1 MKKNSVAHRRDEGTY
16 KRHLSTFKKV
26 FLDFI
31 YRSPN
36 STKLSNPIQK
46 VEEVEHSGVVKDT
59 QQEEPH
65 KLRGGHDIL
74 TEEFE
79 E

>member
-16 KRHLSTFKKV
+16 KRHLSAFKKV

-36 STKLSNPIQK
+36 NTKLSNPIRK
-46 VEEVEHSGVVKDT
+46 VEEVEHSGVVKGT
-59 QQEEPH
+59 QQEPH
-65 KLRGGHDIL
+65 KLRGGGHDIL